1 MLRVFLF
8 QYLESQVKYLQ
19 SYCLSFNLFTSL
31 FTKKLVYLMNIS
43 GKSKLSA
50 LTRLENEV
58 RYGKYWVKNIIY
70 HFQKILDAKVLL
82 NQSSILPASSF
93 GSILVFVCRDLS
105 CRKALW
111 FIIHIP
117 KLTMHC
123 IVLRKNGINIFSVSQ
138 NTFHTRLLGRWRRQ
152 KIRGHKLQ
160 RRWYGVGLL

>member
-1 MLRVFLF
+1 
-8 QYLESQVKYLQ
+8 
-19 SYCLSFNLFTSL
+19 
-31 FTKKLVYLMNIS
+31 MNIS

-105 CRKALW
+105 CRKAL
-111 FIIHIP
+111 
-117 KLTMHC
+117 
-123 IVLRKNGINIFSVSQ
+123 
-138 NTFHTRLLGRWRRQ
+138 
-152 KIRGHKLQ
+152 
-160 RRWYGVGLL
+160 